1 MTIRVYEELD
11 KLWHASSQDKTALV
25 FGKLTTI
32 KKSFGKALDE
42 AKIKD
47 FHFHDTRATSISRM
61 IAAGMPPA
69 EVMRVSG
76 HTTLRAFY
84 IYVRTDRDTAY
95 RAAALLDALN
105 IESSVQEANT
115 IVH

>member
-11 KLWHASSQDKTALV
+11 KLWQASSHDKKALV

-32 KKSFGKALDE
+32 KRGFGKALD
-42 AKIKD
+42 AAGIDD
-47 FHFHDTRATSISRM
+47 FHFHDTRATAISRM
-61 IAAGMPPA
+61 VSAGMPPA

-84 IYVRTDRDTAY
+84 IYVRTDIDTAY
-95 RAAALLDALN
+95 RAATLLDAFNL
-105 IESSVQEANT
+105 EFTVQEAEPV
-115 IVH
+115 IH